1 MLTLWIPCWNSD
13 RLKRGLGEVTSENCI
28 EEETQVE
35 KFSSVD
41 SPLMEN
47 GELTEYRT
55 FYLCSALL
63 SFSSLVSPLYFFF

>member
-1 MLTLWIPCWNSD
+1 M
-13 RLKRGLGEVTSENCI
+13 SENCI

-41 SPLMEN
+41 NPLMEN

-55 FYLCSALL
+55 FYLCCFTQFSLTCTST
-63 SFSSLVSPLYFFF
+63 SFIQKKRF